1 MDDCIHRKECVDH
14 RAAILQE
21 VSSMIELSESKQD
34 LELERLLN
42 ARFDKFTQEIKDMI
56 APIVDNQRIIY
67 RVGIMTAIGVILVLI
82 GVIIGRGIDFSMFF

>member
-1 MDDCIHRKECVDH
+1 
-14 RAAILQE
+14 
-21 VSSMIELSESKQD
+21 MIELSESKQD
-34 LELERLLN
+34 LELERLLT

-56 APIVDNQRIIY
+56 SPIVDNQRIIY

>member
-1 MDDCIHRKECVDH
+1 
-14 RAAILQE
+14 
-21 VSSMIELSESKQD
+21 MIELSESKQD

-67 RVGIMTAIGVILVLI
+67 RVGIMTAIGTILVLI

>member
-1 MDDCIHRKECVDH
+1 
-14 RAAILQE
+14 
-21 VSSMIELSESKQD
+21 MIELSESKQD

-67 RVGIMTAIGVILVLI
+67 RVGIMTAIGIILVLI

>member
-1 MDDCIHRKECVDH
+1 
-14 RAAILQE
+14 
-21 VSSMIELSESKQD
+21 MIELSESKQD
-34 LELERLLN
+34 LELERLLT

-67 RVGIMTAIGVILVLI
+67 RVGIMTAIGIILVLI

>member
-1 MDDCIHRKECVDH
+1 
-14 RAAILQE
+14 
-21 VSSMIELSESKQD
+21 MIELSESKQD

>member
-1 MDDCIHRKECVDH
+1 
-14 RAAILQE
+14 
-21 VSSMIELSESKQD
+21 MIELSESKQD
-34 LELERLLN
+34 LELERLLT